1 MSKFKKLLNASLLI
15 SAFSTIVVLV
25 LTVDSNTIDAIMG
38 VKYEYIIAAAALHVF
53 SYAIWGMRTKFMCQ
67 ALGHN
72 IDILKSAEIVISST
86 LAAAVTPSSAGGE
99 PLRIHLLHR
108 NKMPVG
114 RATAVVV
121 GERLMDAILLLSLV
135 PFALFVFQDMLSNYQ
150 LDAAFIVAEVLV
162 ISVFALII
170 YGMWKPEQ
178 AKRPIHFIVHRVAH
192 IFGKKTEAALSPI
205 LARVDME
212 MDHFHDSIWMFL
224 TEGRKGLL
232 YGAVCTILFWIVEY
246 MMLPVILMGLGQSP
260 SLVVVFAAQVLLSII
275 MVVPAT
281 PGASG
286 IAEFG
291 ATSLFSVFVTSSL
304 LGITVITWRALT
316 FYMNLLFGSFVSI
329 KILKDTDVIGKL
341 LDD

>member
-38 VKYEYIIAAAALHVF
+38 VKYEYIIAAAALHVL

-72 IDILKSAEIVISST
+72 IDTLKSAEIVISST

-121 GERLMDAILLLSLV
+121 GERLMDAILLLSMV
-135 PFALFVFQDMLSNYQ
+135 PFALFVFRDMLSNYQ

-212 MDHFHDSIWMFL
+212 MEHFHDSVWMFL

-246 MMLPVILMGLGQSP
+246 TMLPVILMGLDQSP

-341 LDD
+341 LGD